1 MSCSRCPERSPAAS
15 GEGSR
20 RPCSGWFAL
29 GAQAGGGPLG
39 IDHEWALDQH
49 GIWARHVQL
58 GLEYS
63 VVAAE
68 VGGALW
74 LGNDD
79 PLGHTFW
86 QALDA
91 SAISAAAA
99 EGLKRRVQPRPSRA
113 GTRAQPDG
121 SRAVA
126 AAVFRAARSRLQAS
140 FVTPFIVNYGRREP
154 WVWALEVLPAYDA
167 VARMK
172 SQAHWQTDVLAG
184 WALGSAVGYWSA
196 TRQTPI
202 FVQLLPHGFS
212 IGFSK
217 RF

>member
-1 MSCSRCPERSPAAS
+1 VVHLLPFSPALA
-15 GEGSR
+15 GGLKR
-20 RPCSGWFAL
+20 RLAAVLLGLACL
-29 GAQAGGGPLG
+29 GAHAAGGPLG
-39 IDHEWALDQH
+39 IDHEWALDQR
-49 GIWARHVQL
+49 GIWSRHVQL
-58 GLEYS
+58 GLEH
-63 VVAAE
+63 VVIAAE

-99 EGLKRRVQPRPSRA
+99 EGLKRVFGRARPEQGQGPGQWFQGRCCSSFPS
-113 GTRAQPDG
+113 GE
-121 SRAVA
+121 VA
-126 AAVFRAARSRLQAS
+126 LQAS
-140 FVTPFIVNYGRREP
+140 FVTPFIVNYARREP

-184 WALGSAVGYWSA
+184 WALGTAVGYWSA

-212 IGFSK
+212 VGISK